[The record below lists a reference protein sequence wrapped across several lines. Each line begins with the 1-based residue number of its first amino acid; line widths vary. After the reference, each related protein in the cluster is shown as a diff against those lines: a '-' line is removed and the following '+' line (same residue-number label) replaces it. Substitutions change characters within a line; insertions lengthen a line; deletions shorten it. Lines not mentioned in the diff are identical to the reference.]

1 MSHFAKVLDG
11 KVVNVIVAEQDFID
25 NLVDSSPGDWI
36 QTSYNTRGGVHLTGG
51 TPLRYNYA
59 QIGGSYDEEGD
70 AFYGIQPY
78 EGWELNTDTYLWEPP
93 TPMPD
98 DGKKY
103 KWDNDTLA
111 WVEVVEND

>member
-1 MSHFAKVLDG
+1 MSHFAKV
-11 KVVNVIVAEQDFID
+11 VNGIVTKVIVAEPEFFD
-25 NLVDSSPGDWI
+25 NFVDTEPGKWI
-36 QTSYNTRGGVHLTGG
+36 QTSYNTKGGVHLNGG

-59 QIGGSYDEEGD
+59 GKGFHYDKEAD
-70 AFYGIQPY
+70 AFYEPKPY

-93 TPMPD
+93 TPRPD

-103 KWDNDTLA
+103 RWDNDTLS